1 MARTGRPKGT
11 NNKNV
16 ICSLRMDETT
26 KKRLEEYCEKK
37 QVVKSVALRR
47 AIDLLIEQDSLKQ
60 K

>member
-26 KKRLEEYCEKK
+26 RKKLEEYCVKNK
-37 QVVKSVALRR
+37 VVKSVALRR
-47 AIDLLIEQDSLKQ
+47 AIDLLIEQEN
-60 K
+60 